1 MVVMKLIVLTS
12 AQKMLADMPV
22 RDGRAM
28 REKLLAFAADP
39 YGMHP
44 WAKAFGEGMGRIR
57 HGDWRAL
64 YQIDNGVMTVTITRI
79 GNRREVYR

>member
-1 MVVMKLIVLTS
+1 MAGMKLIILTN
-12 AQKMLADMPV
+12 AQKMLADMPE
-22 RDGRAM
+22 RDVRAM
-28 REKLLAFAADP
+28 REKIRTFAADP

-64 YQIDNGVMTVTITRI
+64 YRIDNGVMTVTIYRI